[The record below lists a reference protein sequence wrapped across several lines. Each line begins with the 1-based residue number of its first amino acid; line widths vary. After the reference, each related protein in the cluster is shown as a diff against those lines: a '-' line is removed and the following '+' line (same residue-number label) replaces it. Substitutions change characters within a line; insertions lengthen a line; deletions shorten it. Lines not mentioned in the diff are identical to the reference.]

1 LNRMGHL
8 LNRLVHKLNTTG
20 LEMVLTIHRKTPFSK
35 DTLFKEDHLS
45 HCGVSPIAEHSSI

>member
-1 LNRMGHL
+1 MSHL